1 MLQENNNNPEQ
12 KTYKEKL
19 MKAYDDLNKR
29 LKERDQEISELQEQN
44 IKPKE
49 RNQNENLYNSSF

>member
-19 MKAYDDLNKR
+19 LKAYDDLNKR
-29 LKERDQEISELQEQN
+29 LQERDQEISKLQEQ
-44 IKPKE
+44 ITKPKE
-49 RNQNENLYNSSF
+49 RNPNENLYNSSF

>member
-19 MKAYDDLNKR
+19 LKAYDDLNKR
-29 LKERDQEISELQEQN
+29 LQERDQEISKLQEQN
-44 IKPKE
+44 PKPKE
-49 RNQNENLYNSSF
+49 RNPNENLYNSSF

>member
-1 MLQENNNNPEQ
+1 MLQENNNPEQ

>member
-1 MLQENNNNPEQ
+1 MLQENNNPEQ

-19 MKAYDDLNKR
+19 MKAYDNLNKR
-29 LKERDQEISELQEQN
+29 LKERDLEISVAQEQN
-44 IKPKE
+44 TKSKE

>member
-1 MLQENNNNPEQ
+1 MLQENNNPEQ

-29 LKERDQEISELQEQN
+29 LKERDLEISEAQEQN
-44 IKPKE
+44 TKSKE

>member
-1 MLQENNNNPEQ
+1 MLQENNNPEQ

-19 MKAYDDLNKR
+19 MKAYDNLNKR
-29 LKERDQEISELQEQN
+29 LKERDLEISEAQEQN
-44 IKPKE
+44 TKSKE